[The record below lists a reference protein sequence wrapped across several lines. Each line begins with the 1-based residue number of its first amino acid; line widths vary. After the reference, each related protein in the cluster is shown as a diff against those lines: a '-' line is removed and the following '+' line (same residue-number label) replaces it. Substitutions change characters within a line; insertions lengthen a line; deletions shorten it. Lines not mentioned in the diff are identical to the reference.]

1 MWMVQAT
8 VPGPSDAIR
17 PRQNSLESQ
26 RLAEQILRVRTNA
39 PGHTFNVG
47 YTDRA
52 LDVFDLGKALFYI
65 DFITLILYVYTV
77 F

>member
-1 MWMVQAT
+1 MWMMPAA
-8 VPGPSDAIR
+8 VPGQSDAIR

-39 PGHTFNVG
+39 PGHTINVS
-47 YTDRA
+47 YAARA
-52 LDVFDLGKALFYI
+52 LDDFDIAKALFYI
-65 DFITLILYVYTV
+65 DFIAIILYVCTV